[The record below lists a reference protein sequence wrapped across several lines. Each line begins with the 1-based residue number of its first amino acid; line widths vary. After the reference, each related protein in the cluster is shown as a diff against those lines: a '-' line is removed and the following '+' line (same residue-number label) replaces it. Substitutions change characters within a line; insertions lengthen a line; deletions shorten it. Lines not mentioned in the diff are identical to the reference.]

1 MTTADLPTARLEF
14 RIAPELKAVIEK
26 AAAALGLTVTDYSIS
41 RLVETARNDLR
52 QCESVVLSDR
62 DRDIFLGLLSSDDEP
77 NKAMKRAAKRYKV
90 KRVQ

>member
-1 MTTADLPTARLEF
+1 MVTAGIPTARLEI
-14 RIAPELKAVIEK
+14 RIASDLKAMIEK

-62 DRDIFLGLLSSDDEP
+62 DRDIFVALLSSDEEP
-77 NKAMKRAAKRYKV
+77 SEAMKRAAERYKAR
-90 KRVQ
+90 RV